1 MKPSS
6 IVLSPGPCDP
16 DKAGICLELIKMAAG
31 RVPILGVCLGHQA
44 IGQAYGGKIVRAP
57 KPMHGKLSI
66 IHHNNKSVFKGLEN
80 DFSATRYHS
89 LTVDPG
95 SLPACLDVT
104 AETEGGVIMGLA
116 HKTHPVH
123 GVQFHPESIASAAWP
138 RAVEELSRS
147 CTRFA
152 NGACMKKTDDFGAA
166 LKRVAAGHPLN
177 EEETTRVFTA
187 MMKGEVSHTRM
198 AAFLT
203 ALSMRHASVD
213 EIIGGARVMRETV
226 IGVQAPPGAID
237 VCGTGGD
244 GQGTLN
250 VSTAAA
256 FVVAGSGVPVAKHG
270 NRAMSSRAG
279 SADVLE
285 ALGVHIGLE
294 EGGAEAC
301 LRAARICFM
310 FAQAHHPSMK
320 HVAAVRQELGFRTI
334 FNLLGPL
341 TNPAH
346 VKRQLIGVY
355 DESWLEPFAHA
366 LKVLGA
372 EKAWIVHGQGMD
384 ELALSGVTKVAALEH
399 GDVRTFEISPED
411 AGFARAPLKAIKG
424 GTAEKNA
431 EAIRALLRG
440 ARGPF
445 RDIVVLNAAAALI
458 VADKVPDLHH
468 GVQLASAAIDEG
480 AAQAALDTLIAA
492 SREVAA

>member
-1 MKPSS
+1 
-6 IVLSPGPCDP
+6 
-16 DKAGICLELIKMAAG
+16 
-31 RVPILGVCLGHQA
+31 
-44 IGQAYGGKIVRAP
+44 
-57 KPMHGKLSI
+57 
-66 IHHNNKSVFKGLEN
+66 
-80 DFSATRYHS
+80 
-89 LTVDPG
+89 
-95 SLPACLDVT
+95 
-104 AETEGGVIMGLA
+104 
-116 HKTHPVH
+116 
-123 GVQFHPESIASAAWP
+123 
-138 RAVEELSRS
+138 
-147 CTRFA
+147 
-152 NGACMKKTDDFGAA
+152 MKKTDDFGAA

-177 EEETTRVFTA
+177 EDEATRAFAT
-187 MMKGEVSHTRM
+187 MMKGEVSPARM

-203 ALSMRHASVD
+203 ALSMRHASID
-213 EIIGGARVMRETV
+213 ELIGGARVMRGSV
-226 IGVQAPPGAID
+226 IGVEAPPGAID

-270 NRAMSSRAG
+270 NRAMSSRTG

-285 ALGVHIGLE
+285 ALGVHIALE

-320 HVAAVRQELGFRTI
+320 HVAAVRQELGFRTV

-355 DESWLEPFAHA
+355 DEAWLEPFAHA
-366 LKVLGA
+366 LKALGA

-384 ELALSGVTKVAALEH
+384 ELALSGVTKVAVLEH
-399 GDVRTFEISPED
+399 GDVRTFELSPED
-411 AGFARAPLKAIKG
+411 AGLTRAPLKAIKG

-445 RDIVVLNAAAALI
+445 RDIVVLNAAAALV
-458 VADKVPDLHH
+458 VADKVQDLQH